1 MAFDRKTPQC
11 PTCFDLDKPWWDTK
25 PLFDH
30 VTMTVP
36 GIDDGVE
43 RGCAGCK
50 IISCV
55 LEGYKHELPTAW
67 NKQHVRIELDI
78 WDNNHRREKVLHALV
93 YDGDVERKIVWDGKF
108 NWQLM
113 SVPDK
118 PSGVVHPPV
127 RSGSHSLFSA
137 MYSTDW

>member
-11 PTCFDLDKPWWDTK
+11 PTCLDLDKPSWDTRFS
-25 PLFDH
+25 FDPIM
-30 VTMTVP
+30 MTVQEV
-36 GIDDGVE
+36 DDGAE

-55 LEGYKHELPTAW
+55 VEAYKHELPTAW
-67 NKQHVRIELDI
+67 NKQHVRIELDPS
-78 WDNNHRREKVLHALV
+78 DNNHRREKVLHAMV
-93 YDGDVERKIVWDGKF
+93 YDGDVERKVAWDGHF
-108 NWQLM
+108 DWQVM

-118 PSGVVHPPV
+118 PSGVIQPPV

-137 MYSTDW
+137 IHSTDW